1 MCFFDVA
8 FVNIDQYS
16 MQRKNEKNR
25 GVAMRVRE
33 REEEGGKSE
42 GREEK
47 KVTGR
52 RDRRMRVRV
61 GKGER

>member
-1 MCFFDVA
+1 
-8 FVNIDQYS
+8 
-16 MQRKNEKNR
+16 
-25 GVAMRVRE
+25 MRVRE